1 MNFCYKKSKT
11 YKKKFFF
18 VRGGGGG
25 GGGGRVDGI
34 TKNPN

>member
-25 GGGGRVDGI
+25 GGGRVDGI